1 MFHILEFLCPK
12 CLLNNWGVLKQYPRQ
27 DHNITELKVRLLLVH
42 WWFQKA
48 PTSFENKDGVQIHFS
63 ILNEIFL
70 LVFNIPLIILFVDW
84 LYFHGFSYF
93 SWNILIIF
101 SYLREKKKS

>member
-1 MFHILEFLCPK
+1 MLIKQLGCPQTVPTS
-12 CLLNNWGVLKQYPRQ
+12 GPQYYW
-27 DHNITELKVRLLLVH
+27 TEGEAFTSTLVVS
-42 WWFQKA
+42 KA

-70 LVFNIPLIILFVDW
+70 LVFNTPLIILFVDW